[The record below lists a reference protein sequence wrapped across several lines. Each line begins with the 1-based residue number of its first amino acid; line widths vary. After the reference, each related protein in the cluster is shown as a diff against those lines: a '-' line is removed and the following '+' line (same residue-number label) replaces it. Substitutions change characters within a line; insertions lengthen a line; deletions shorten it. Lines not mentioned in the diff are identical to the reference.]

1 MNAFQFQKAL
11 ASANLKT
18 HFKSQLMFSGE
29 FLQARNSQSSCCIGD
44 QAEKENALLQN
55 QVRKINDWRASKD

>member
-1 MNAFQFQKAL
+1 MNTFQFQKAL

-44 QAEKENALLQN
+44 QAEKENAVL
-55 QVRKINDWRASKD
+55 

>member
-1 MNAFQFQKAL
+1 
-11 ASANLKT
+11 
-18 HFKSQLMFSGE
+18 MFPGE

-55 QVRKINDWRASKD
+55 QVRKKMIGGLQKIEDLLGFQSGVH